1 MGLVG
6 LSFATREY
14 QRKEEGSY
22 PFFFSLH
29 LPFSPPSNVPF
40 HRRPQAPVWRL
51 YRPVGPSAQLF
62 YCVRSTLV
70 EASLLH
76 THVHH
81 VHVYAYRRATRL
93 MTCINRV
100 NRLSSWRLCGTSSV
114 VVYPVETRQKKPDVM
129 AHQMFFFCFNQVSI
143 NPDTYRTTNVYK
155 QKNKIK
161 IQPWILNPDTITQE
175 FDRRP
180 IPFCYCDR
188 ARQIL
193 KKWCCQIA
201 ADASRRPITHLSNVQ
216 NKCTDK
222 IGIQI
227 MYM

>member
-1 MGLVG
+1 MAYGFGWFIIRNERVPKKRRG
-6 LSFATREY
+6 QLS
-14 QRKEEGSY
+14 
-22 PFFFSLH
+22 FFFSLH

-129 AHQMFFFCFNQVSI
+129 AHQMFFFASI
-143 NPDTYRTTNVYK
+143 KCQLILIRTEQPMFTSK
-155 QKNKIK
+155 KIK
-161 IQPWILNPDTITQE
+161 
-175 FDRRP
+175 
-180 IPFCYCDR
+180 
-188 ARQIL
+188 
-193 KKWCCQIA
+193 
-201 ADASRRPITHLSNVQ
+201 
-216 NKCTDK
+216 
-222 IGIQI
+222 
-227 MYM
+227 